1 MKQILFLLSAIL
13 AFTGALKAQ
22 ELNCNVTIIQ
32 PQIMIGDPGIFQ
44 IMETTIEEFINGRK
58 WTDDDFELEER
69 IECTMQITIEQW
81 VNLRQF
87 KGSLQVGSSRPVF
100 NSDYK
105 TSLLSVNDRD
115 FEFTFQENTMIQWSS
130 DQHRDNLSSMLAFY
144 AYYILGTDYD
154 SFSPEGGT
162 QWFLLCQPIVLTAPG
177 APEQGWKSNQ
187 KGQQNRYWLV
197 ENILSQSFKPM
208 RDCTYNYHR
217 LGFDKMYTDV
227 QESRKIMADALI
239 GLRNVHKIR
248 PSSYN
253 MQVFFYAKADEIV
266 TIFTPTAVE
275 EKQRVYDL
283 TKQVDPGNITKYE
296 MMMK

>member
-1 MKQILFLLSAIL
+1 
-13 AFTGALKAQ
+13 
-22 ELNCNVTIIQ
+22 
-32 PQIMIGDPGIFQ
+32 
-44 IMETTIEEFINGRK
+44 
-58 WTDDDFELEER
+58 
-69 IECTMQITIEQW
+69 
-81 VNLRQF
+81 
-87 KGSLQVGSSRPVF
+87 VGCSRPVY

-115 FEFTFQENTMIQWSS
+115 FEFTFQENTMVQWSS
-130 DQHRDNLSSMLAFY
+130 DQHRDNLSSVLAYY

-162 QWFLLCQPIVLTAPG
+162 PWYLICQTIVLNAQG
-177 APEQGWKSNQ
+177 APEPGWKSNE

-208 RDCTYNYHR
+208 RDCMYNYHR
-217 LGFDKMYTDV
+217 QGFDHMYNNVT
-227 QESRKIMADALI
+227 EARKAMADALV

-266 TIFTPTAVE
+266 TVFKPTEIA

-283 TKQVDPGNITKYE
+283 TKQVDPGNISKYE
-296 MMMK
+296 KMMN